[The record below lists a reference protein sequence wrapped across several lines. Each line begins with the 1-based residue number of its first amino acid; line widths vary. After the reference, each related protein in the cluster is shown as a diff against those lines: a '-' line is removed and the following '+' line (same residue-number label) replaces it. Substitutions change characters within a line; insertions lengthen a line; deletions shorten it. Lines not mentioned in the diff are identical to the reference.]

1 MDRLNGRRGGQPSLQ
16 NRAEEYS
23 QPGGNHVNQEDRFTE
38 AGARSS
44 GWPGEEGLRCE
55 ARDSG
60 LSRRLRDLHEQV
72 DLVLPEMTARIAA
85 LEHLLLE
92 KQLCT
97 RKDLIDA
104 RQFVRMQE
112 A

>member
-1 MDRLNGRRGGQPSLQ
+1 MSIKRIVSRKRVQGRVVGRAKKGSVEKRG
-16 NRAEEYS
+16 
-23 QPGGNHVNQEDRFTE
+23 
-38 AGARSS
+38 
-44 GWPGEEGLRCE
+44 
-55 ARDSG
+55 DSG
-60 LSRRLRDLHEQV
+60 LSQRLQELREQV
-72 DLVLPEMTARIAA
+72 DIVLPEMTARIAA

-92 KQLCT
+92 KQLCA

>member
-1 MDRLNGRRGGQPSLQ
+1 VEEHNLEGNMSIKRVVPRKRGQDPAASRGSTKSGAKREESEVSRQLQ
-16 NRAEEYS
+16 
-23 QPGGNHVNQEDRFTE
+23 D
-38 AGARSS
+38 
-44 GWPGEEGLRCE
+44 LR
-55 ARDSG
+55 
-60 LSRRLRDLHEQV
+60 EQV
-72 DLVLPEMTARIAA
+72 DIVLPEMTARIAA

>member
-1 MDRLNGRRGGQPSLQ
+1 MSIKRIVPRKRVRGRVVGRAKKKSAVKRG
-16 NRAEEYS
+16 
-23 QPGGNHVNQEDRFTE
+23 
-38 AGARSS
+38 
-44 GWPGEEGLRCE
+44 
-55 ARDSG
+55 DSWQR
-60 LSRRLRDLHEQV
+60 RRLEDLREQV
-72 DLVLPEMTARIAA
+72 DIVLPEMTARIAA

-97 RKDLIDA
+97 RNDLTDA

>member
-1 MDRLNGRRGGQPSLQ
+1 MSIKRIVPRRRAQGRAVGRAKKKSAAKRGDL
-16 NRAEEYS
+16 
-23 QPGGNHVNQEDRFTE
+23 
-38 AGARSS
+38 
-44 GWPGEEGLRCE
+44 
-55 ARDSG
+55 G
-60 LSRRLRDLHEQV
+60 LSRRLQHLREQV
-72 DLVLPEMTARIAA
+72 DIVLPEMTARIAA

-104 RQFVRMQE
+104 RLFVRVQE

>member
-1 MDRLNGRRGGQPSLQ
+1 MSIKRIVPRKRVQGRAVG
-16 NRAEEYS
+16 RAKKGSAAKRE
-23 QPGGNHVNQEDRFTE
+23 
-38 AGARSS
+38 
-44 GWPGEEGLRCE
+44 
-55 ARDSG
+55 DSG
-60 LSRRLRDLHEQV
+60 LSRQLQDLREQV
-72 DLVLPEMTARIAA
+72 DIVLPEMTARIAA

-104 RQFVRMQE
+104 RLFVRVQE

>member
-1 MDRLNGRRGGQPSLQ
+1 MSIKRIVSRKRVQGRVVGRAKKGSVAKRGDL
-16 NRAEEYS
+16 
-23 QPGGNHVNQEDRFTE
+23 
-38 AGARSS
+38 
-44 GWPGEEGLRCE
+44 
-55 ARDSG
+55 G

-92 KQLCT
+92 KELCT

>member
-1 MDRLNGRRGGQPSLQ
+1 MSNKRIVSRKRVQGRVVGRAKKGSVAKRGDL
-16 NRAEEYS
+16 
-23 QPGGNHVNQEDRFTE
+23 
-38 AGARSS
+38 
-44 GWPGEEGLRCE
+44 
-55 ARDSG
+55 G

>member
-1 MDRLNGRRGGQPSLQ
+1 MSIKRIVPRKKVRGRTVGLAKKGSAAKRG
-16 NRAEEYS
+16 
-23 QPGGNHVNQEDRFTE
+23 
-38 AGARSS
+38 
-44 GWPGEEGLRCE
+44 
-55 ARDSG
+55 DSA
-60 LSRRLRDLHEQV
+60 LSRRLEDLREQV
-72 DLVLPEMTARIAA
+72 DMVLPEISARIAA

-92 KQLCT
+92 KQLCA

>member
-1 MDRLNGRRGGQPSLQ
+1 MSIRRIVPRKRAQGRAVGQAKKKPAAKRG
-16 NRAEEYS
+16 
-23 QPGGNHVNQEDRFTE
+23 
-38 AGARSS
+38 
-44 GWPGEEGLRCE
+44 
-55 ARDSG
+55 DSG
-60 LSRRLRDLHEQV
+60 LSVRLQDLREQV
-72 DLVLPEMTARIAA
+72 DIVLPEMAARIAA
-85 LEHLLLE
+85 LEHLWLE

>member
-1 MDRLNGRRGGQPSLQ
+1 MSIKRIVPRKRVQGRTVNRVKKESVVKRG
-16 NRAEEYS
+16 
-23 QPGGNHVNQEDRFTE
+23 
-38 AGARSS
+38 
-44 GWPGEEGLRCE
+44 
-55 ARDSG
+55 DSE
-60 LSRRLRDLHEQV
+60 LSRRLRDLREQV
-72 DLVLPEMTARIAA
+72 DIVLPEMTARIAA

-92 KQLCT
+92 KHLCA

>member
-1 MDRLNGRRGGQPSLQ
+1 V
-16 NRAEEYS
+16 NRT
-23 QPGGNHVNQEDRFTE
+23 QGGNPAYKAEL
-38 AGARSS
+38 RSS
-44 GWPGEEGLRCE
+44 LNLEGNMSIKRIVPRKRVRGRAVGL
-55 ARDSG
+55 AKKGSVAKGGDAG

-97 RKDLIDA
+97 RKDLVDA

>member
-1 MDRLNGRRGGQPSLQ
+1 MSIKRIVPRKRVQSRVVGRAKKGSVAKGGD
-16 NRAEEYS
+16 A
-23 QPGGNHVNQEDRFTE
+23 
-38 AGARSS
+38 
-44 GWPGEEGLRCE
+44 
-55 ARDSG
+55 G

-97 RKDLIDA
+97 RKDLVDA

>member
-1 MDRLNGRRGGQPSLQ
+1 MAIKRIVPRKRAQGRAVGRVNKKSAAKREESGLGRRLQ
-16 NRAEEYS
+16 
-23 QPGGNHVNQEDRFTE
+23 D
-38 AGARSS
+38 
-44 GWPGEEGLRCE
+44 LR
-55 ARDSG
+55 
-60 LSRRLRDLHEQV
+60 EQV
-72 DLVLPEMTARIAA
+72 DIVLPEMTARIAA
-85 LEHLLLE
+85 LEHLLLG

>member
-1 MDRLNGRRGGQPSLQ
+1 MIRTQ
-16 NRAEEYS
+16 
-23 QPGGNHVNQEDRFTE
+23 GGNPAYKAEL
-38 AGARSS
+38 RSILNL
-44 GWPGEEGLRCE
+44 EGTMSIKRIVPRKRVRSRAVGLAKKGSAAKRGN
-55 ARDSG
+55 SG
-60 LSRRLRDLHEQV
+60 LSRRLQDLREQV
-72 DLVLPEMTARIAA
+72 DIVLPEMTARIAA

>member
-1 MDRLNGRRGGQPSLQ
+1 MSIKRIVSRKRVQGRVVGGAKKRSVAKRG
-16 NRAEEYS
+16 
-23 QPGGNHVNQEDRFTE
+23 
-38 AGARSS
+38 
-44 GWPGEEGLRCE
+44 
-55 ARDSG
+55 DSG
-60 LSRRLRDLHEQV
+60 LSRRLQDLREQV
-72 DLVLPEMTARIAA
+72 DIVLPEMTARIAA

-92 KQLCT
+92 KQLCA